1 MYTKSM
7 NLMGKFRR
15 RILNHFKA
23 STIVLQ
29 ILTEEEENQIDT
41 SMIKYGRLTYLLDNK
56 YKIDVKHIYL
66 YGDINLN
73 NKEDLFFLNK
83 FSSIICD
90 EYSPSNFI
98 YSNLDYNTGIVS
110 AEPERNQYIGYTCM
124 NYKKWFEY
132 NYLLIGKPKKIII
145 YDIPT
150 KYIRKDA
157 YWGRRNS

>member
-1 MYTKSM
+1 MFVKTM
-7 NLMGKFRR
+7 NMMSRYRR
-15 RILNHFKA
+15 RILNR
-23 STIVLQ
+23 SNDGIIVLQ
-29 ILTEEEENQIDT
+29 ELTEKEENQIDT

-56 YKIDVKHIYL
+56 YKIDAKHIYL
-66 YGDINLN
+66 YGDIDLN
-73 NKEDLFFLNK
+73 NEEDLFFLNK

-132 NYLLIGKPKKIII
+132 NYLLIGKPKKVII
-145 YDIPT
+145 YSIPGVI
-150 KYIRKDA
+150 IRKDP
-157 YWGRRNS
+157 YWAKRLS

>member
-1 MYTKSM
+1 MFVKKM
-7 NLMGKFRR
+7 NMMGRYRR
-15 RILNHFKA
+15 RILNRSKDG
-23 STIVLQ
+23 IVVLQ
-29 ILTEEEENQIDT
+29 ELTEKEENQIDN
-41 SMIKYGRLTYLLDNK
+41 SVIKYGHLTYLLDNK
-56 YKIDVKHIYL
+56 YKINAKHIYL
-66 YGDINLN
+66 YGDIDLN
-73 NKEDLFFLNK
+73 NKEDLLLLNK

-145 YDIPT
+145 YSIPDAII
-150 KYIRKDA
+150 KKDP
-157 YWGRRNS
+157 YWAKRIS